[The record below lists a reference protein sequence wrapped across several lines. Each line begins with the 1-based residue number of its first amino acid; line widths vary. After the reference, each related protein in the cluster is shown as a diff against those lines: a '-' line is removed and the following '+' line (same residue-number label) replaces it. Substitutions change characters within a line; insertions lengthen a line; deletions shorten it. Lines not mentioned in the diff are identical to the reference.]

1 MSCPICLSKFQ
12 NRAEIDCKHAFCRK
26 CIVKWSKSNTTC
38 PMCRA
43 DFTEI
48 KTEKSIKRVQPI
60 RKEETW
66 DFASILVEFLCNDN
80 FKMGLASDYLS
91 DSPRP
96 VTMLLCAELWR
107 VLNHQAAV
115 SDLISMGVPIDEI
128 NISRDCLLALFRVGP
143 GTTSITI

>member
-1 MSCPICLSKFQ
+1 MSCSICLSKFQ

-66 DFASILVEFLCNDN
+66 DFAAILVEFLCNDN
-80 FKMGLASDYLS
+80 FKIGLASDYLS

-96 VTMLLCAELWR
+96 ITLLLCAEIWR
-107 VLNHQAAV
+107 ILNHQAAV
-115 SDLISMGVPIDEI
+115 SDLISMGVPLQDI
-128 NISRDCLLALFRVGP
+128 NIGRDCLLSLFRVGP
-143 GTTSITI
+143 TTSITI